1 MQTAFGQAM
10 GGMAMLRAVLGV
22 CVALQM
28 LASPAFAANI
38 KVGIILS
45 ATGPAAAIG
54 NAERNGTAFGP
65 AEIAGRKVDYLF
77 LDEASDSTAAVAAL
91 RKLFQE
97 SSIDIL
103 VGPTTT
109 PGSFAAIDPA
119 VEYKLPVITLAPV
132 NALVAPV
139 DARRR
144 WIFKT
149 TTNDDHEATP
159 LFANMKKTGIKK
171 LALIGFGDSYGD
183 AWSKVSADM
192 CAAAGIQL
200 VADEKYARTDTTVV
214 GQILKIIAAGPDA
227 VLIAASGAPA
237 ALPLL
242 QLREKGFAGQ
252 VYGTLGATFGDF
264 RKLTGVQG
272 NGILVPLSPA
282 VGAASFP
289 DDYPAKKAALE
300 FIQRYEAKFGPGSRN
315 IFAGSAYDAL
325 ILIEQAVPAALK
337 VAEPGTAEFR
347 EALRSAIE
355 GLRGVAGS
363 RGVYS
368 YGSNDHTGLDQT
380 ALTLGKLEN
389 GEWIAVR

>member
-1 MQTAFGQAM
+1 
-10 GGMAMLRAVLGV
+10 MLRTMLGV
-22 CVALQM
+22 C
-28 LASPAFAANI
+28 LAVQLCAAPGFAADIN
-38 KVGIILS
+38 VGIILS

-65 AEIAGRKVDYLF
+65 TEIAGRKVNYLF
-77 LDEASDSTAAVAAL
+77 LDEASDSTAAVSAL
-91 RKLFQE
+91 RKLYQE
-97 SSIDIL
+97 SKIDIL
-103 VGPTTT
+103 VGPTST
-109 PGSFAAIDPA
+109 PGSFAVIDPA

-149 TTNDDHEATP
+149 TTNDDHEAAP
-159 LFANMKKTGIKK
+159 LFANMKKTGVKK

-192 CAAAGIQL
+192 CASAGIEL

-214 GQILKIIAAGPDA
+214 GQILKIIATRPDA

-237 ALPLL
+237 ALPLM
-242 QLREKGFAGQ
+242 QLREKGYEGQ
-252 VYGTLGATFGDF
+252 IYGTLGATFGDF
-264 RKLTGVQG
+264 RKLTGTQG
-272 NGILVPLSPA
+272 NGIFVPLSPA

-289 DDYPAKKAALE
+289 DDYPAKKAALA

-337 VAEPGTAEFR
+337 TGEPGTAEFR
-347 EALRSAIE
+347 EGLRSAIE

-363 RGVYS
+363 RGVYN
-368 YGSNDHTGLDQT
+368 YGPNDHTGLDPS
-380 ALTLGKLEN
+380 ALTLGKLDK

>member
-1 MQTAFGQAM
+1 MP
-10 GGMAMLRAVLGV
+10 RSVLGV
-22 CVALQM
+22 CLAMQLFVA
-28 LASPAFAANI
+28 PGFAADIN
-38 KVGIILS
+38 VGIILS

-54 NAERNGTAFGP
+54 NAERNGTIFGP
-65 AEIAGRKVDYLF
+65 TEIAGKKVNYLF

-91 RKLFQE
+91 RKLYQE
-97 SSIDIL
+97 SKIDIL
-103 VGPTTT
+103 VGPTST

-159 LFANMKKTGIKK
+159 LFANMKKTGVKK

-192 CAAAGIQL
+192 CKAAGIEL
-200 VADEKYARTDTTVV
+200 VGDEKYARTDTTVV
-214 GQILKIIAAGPDA
+214 GQILKIMAAGPDA

-242 QLREKGFAGQ
+242 QLREKGYEGQ
-252 VYGTLGATFGDF
+252 IYGTLGATFGDF
-264 RKLTGVQG
+264 RKLTGAQG
-272 NGILVPLSPA
+272 EGIFVPLSPA

-315 IFAGSAYDAL
+315 IFAGSAYDAV
-325 ILIEQAVPAALK
+325 ILIERAVPAALK
-337 VAEPGTAEFR
+337 TGEPGTAEFR
-347 EALRSAIE
+347 EGLRSAIE
-355 GLRGVAGS
+355 GLKGIAGS
-363 RGVYS
+363 RGVYN
-368 YGSNDHTGLDQT
+368 YGPNDHTGLDQS
-380 ALTLGKLEN
+380 ALTLGKLDK

>member
-1 MQTAFGQAM
+1 M
-10 GGMAMLRAVLGV
+10 MLRSALGAYFV
-22 CVALQM
+22 MQLVVAPS
-28 LASPAFAANI
+28 LAADIN
-38 KVGIILS
+38 VGIVLS

-54 NAERNGTAFGP
+54 NAERNGTVFGP
-65 AEIAGRKVDYLF
+65 TEVAGKKVNYLF
-77 LDEASDSTAAVAAL
+77 LDEASDSTAAVAAV

-97 SSIDIL
+97 SKIDLL

-159 LFANMKKTGIKK
+159 LFANMKRTGVKK
-171 LALIGFGDSYGD
+171 LALIGFADSYGD

-192 CAAAGIQL
+192 CAAAGIEL
-200 VADEKYARTDTTVV
+200 VANEKYARTDTTVV
-214 GQILKIIAAGPDA
+214 GQVLKIIAVGPDA

-252 VYGTLGATFGDF
+252 IYGTLGATFGDF
-264 RKLTGVQG
+264 RKLTGAQG
-272 NGILVPLSPA
+272 DGIFVPLSPT

-300 FIQRYEAKFGPGSRN
+300 FIQRYERKFGPGSRN

-325 ILIEQAVPAALK
+325 ILLERAVPAALK
-337 VAEPGTAEFR
+337 AGEPGTAEFR
-347 EALRSAIE
+347 EGLRSAIE
-355 GLRGVAGS
+355 QLRGVAGS
-363 RGVYS
+363 RGVYN
-368 YGSNDHTGLDQT
+368 YGPDNHTGLDQT
-380 ALTLGKLEN
+380 ALMLGKLDK
-389 GEWIAVR
+389 GEWVAVR

>member
-1 MQTAFGQAM
+1 
-10 GGMAMLRAVLGV
+10 MLRSILGV
-22 CVALQM
+22 CVAVQLS
-28 LASPAFAANI
+28 AAPGFAADIN
-38 KVGIILS
+38 VGIILS

-54 NAERNGTAFGP
+54 NAERNGTVFG
-65 AEIAGRKVDYLF
+65 ATQVAGTKVNYLF
-77 LDEASDSTAAVAAL
+77 LDEASDATAAVAAL
-91 RKLFQE
+91 RKLFLE
-97 SSIDIL
+97 TKIDIL

-159 LFANMKKTGIKK
+159 LFANMKRTGVKK

-192 CAAAGIQL
+192 CAEAGINL
-200 VADEKYARTDTTVV
+200 VANEKYARTDTTVV
-214 GQILKIIAAGPDA
+214 GQILKIIATEPDA

-237 ALPLL
+237 ALPLM
-242 QLREKGFAGQ
+242 QLREKGFTGQ
-252 VYGTLGATFGDF
+252 IYGTLGATFGDF
-264 RKLTGVQG
+264 RKLTGAEG
-272 NGILVPLSPA
+272 DGIFVPLSPA

-289 DDYPAKKAALE
+289 DEYPAKKAALE
-300 FIQRYEAKFGPGSRN
+300 FIQRYESRYGPGSRN

-325 ILIEQAVPAALK
+325 ILIERAAPSALK
-337 VAEPGTAEFR
+337 AAEPGTAEFR

-355 GLRGVAGS
+355 QLKDVAGS
-363 RGVYS
+363 RGVYNYS
-368 YGSNDHTGLDQT
+368 PGDHTGLDQS
-380 ALTLGKLEN
+380 ALTLGKLEK
-389 GEWIAVR
+389 GEWVAVR

>member
-1 MQTAFGQAM
+1 
-10 GGMAMLRAVLGV
+10 MLRSVLGA
-22 CVALQM
+22 C
-28 LASPAFAANI
+28 LAVQLFAAPALAADIN
-38 KVGIILS
+38 VGIILS

-65 AEIAGRKVDYLF
+65 AEIAGKKVNYVF
-77 LDEASDSTAAVAAL
+77 LDEASDSTAAVTAL
-91 RKLFQE
+91 RKLYE
-97 SSIDIL
+97 ASKIDIL

-119 VEYKLPVITLAPV
+119 VEYGLPVIALAPV

-159 LFANMKKTGIKK
+159 LFANMKKTGVKK

-192 CAAAGIQL
+192 SKEAGIEL
-200 VADEKYARTDTTVV
+200 VANEKYARTDTTVV
-214 GQILKIIAAGPDA
+214 GQILRIIAANPDA

-242 QLREKGFAGQ
+242 QLREKGYAGQ
-252 VYGTLGATFGDF
+252 IYGTLGATFGDF
-264 RKLTGVQG
+264 RKLTGAQG
-272 NGILVPLSPA
+272 DGILVPLSPA
-282 VGAASFP
+282 VAAASFP

-300 FIQRYEAKFGPGSRN
+300 FIERYEAKFGRGTRN

-325 ILIEQAVPAALK
+325 ILIERAVPVALK
-337 VAEPGTAEFR
+337 AGEPGTAEFR
-347 EALRSAIE
+347 EGLRSGIE
-355 GLRGVAGS
+355 GLKGIAGS
-363 RGVYS
+363 RGVYN
-368 YGSNDHTGLDQT
+368 YGPNDHTGLDQS
-380 ALTLGKLEN
+380 ALALGKLEK
-389 GEWIAVR
+389 GEWVAVR

>member
-1 MQTAFGQAM
+1 
-10 GGMAMLRAVLGV
+10 MLRSMLGV
-22 CVALQM
+22 C
-28 LASPAFAANI
+28 LAMQLYAAQGLAADIN
-38 KVGIILS
+38 VGIILS

-54 NAERNGTAFGP
+54 NAERNGTIFGP
-65 AEIAGRKVDYLF
+65 KEIAGKKVNYLF

-91 RKLFQE
+91 RKLYQE
-97 SSIDIL
+97 SKIDIL
-103 VGPTTT
+103 VGPTST
-109 PGSFAAIDPA
+109 PGSFATIDPA
-119 VEYKLPVITLAPV
+119 VEYKLPMITLAPV

-149 TTNDDHEATP
+149 TTNDDHEAAP
-159 LFANMKKTGIKK
+159 LFANMKKTGVRK

-192 CAAAGIQL
+192 CAAAGIEL

-214 GQILKIIAAGPDA
+214 GQILKVIAAQPDA

-242 QLREKGFAGQ
+242 QLREKGYEGQ
-252 VYGTLGATFGDF
+252 IYGTLGATFGDF
-264 RKLTGVQG
+264 RKLTGAQG
-272 NGILVPLSPA
+272 DGILVPLSPA

-289 DDYPAKKAALE
+289 DDYPAKTAALD

-325 ILIEQAVPAALK
+325 ILIERAVPAALK
-337 VAEPGTAEFR
+337 AGEPGTAEFR
-347 EALRSAIE
+347 EGLRSAIE

-363 RGVYS
+363 RGVYN
-368 YGSNDHTGLDQT
+368 YGPNDHTGLDQS
-380 ALTLGKLEN
+380 ALMLGKLDK

>member
-1 MQTAFGQAM
+1 MRRS
-10 GGMAMLRAVLGV
+10 MLGIGLAV
-22 CVALQM
+22 QFW
-28 LASPAFAANI
+28 ASSVSAADIN
-38 KVGIILS
+38 VGIILS
-45 ATGPAAAIG
+45 VTGPAAAIG
-54 NAERNGTAFGP
+54 SAERNGASFGP
-65 AEIAGRKVDYLF
+65 AEIAGKKVNYLF

-91 RKLFQE
+91 RKLYQE
-97 SSIDIL
+97 SRIDIL
-103 VGPTTT
+103 VGPTST

-159 LFANMKKTGIKK
+159 LFANMKKTGVKK

-183 AWSKVSADM
+183 AWSKVSAEM
-192 CAAAGIQL
+192 CKAAGIEL
-200 VADEKYARTDTTVV
+200 VGDEKYARTDTTVV
-214 GQILKIIAAGPDA
+214 GQILKIIAARPDA

-242 QLREKGFAGQ
+242 QLREKGYDGQ
-252 VYGTLGATFGDF
+252 IYGTLGATFGDF
-264 RKLTGVQG
+264 RKLTGAQG
-272 NGILVPLSPA
+272 EGIFVPLSPA

-289 DDYPAKKAALE
+289 DDHPAKKAALG
-300 FIQRYEAKFGPGSRN
+300 FIERYEARFGAGSRN

-325 ILIEQAVPAALK
+325 ILIERAVPAALK
-337 VAEPGTAEFR
+337 AGEPGTAEFR
-347 EALRSAIE
+347 EGLRSAIE
-355 GLRGVAGS
+355 GLKGVPGS
-363 RGVYS
+363 RGVYN
-368 YGSNDHTGLDQT
+368 YGPDDHTGLDQS
-380 ALTLGKLEN
+380 ALTLGKLDK

>member
-1 MQTAFGQAM
+1 M
-10 GGMAMLRAVLGV
+10 MLRSLLGV
-22 CVALQM
+22 YLVVQLCAAPALSADM
-28 LASPAFAANI
+28 N
-38 KVGIILS
+38 VGIVLS

-65 AEIAGRKVDYLF
+65 TEIAGKKVNYLF
-77 LDEASDSTAAVAAL
+77 LDEASDSTAAVAAI
-91 RKLFQE
+91 RKLVQE
-97 SSIDIL
+97 SKIDLL

-159 LFANMKKTGIKK
+159 LFAHMRRAGVKK

-183 AWSKVSADM
+183 AWSKVSAGM
-192 CAAAGIQL
+192 CAAAGIEL

-214 GQILKIIAAGPDA
+214 GQILKVMAAAPDA

-252 VYGTLGATFGDF
+252 IYGTLGAKFGDF
-264 RKLTGVQG
+264 RKLTGAQG
-272 NGILVPLSPA
+272 DGIMVPLSPA
-282 VGAASFP
+282 VGAASFA
-289 DDYPAKKAALE
+289 DDYPAKKAALA

-325 ILIEQAVPAALK
+325 ILLEGAAPAALK
-337 VAEPGTAEFR
+337 AAEPGTAEFR
-347 EALRSAIE
+347 EALRGAIE
-355 GLRGVAGS
+355 SLRGIAGS
-363 RGVYS
+363 RGIYN
-368 YGSNDHTGLDQT
+368 YGPDDHTGLDQS
-380 ALTLGKLEN
+380 ALTLGKLEK
-389 GEWIAVR
+389 GEWVAVR

>member
-1 MQTAFGQAM
+1 
-10 GGMAMLRAVLGV
+10 MLRTMLGV
-22 CVALQM
+22 C
-28 LASPAFAANI
+28 LAVQLCAAPGFAADIN
-38 KVGIILS
+38 VGIILS

-65 AEIAGRKVDYLF
+65 TEIAGRKVNYLF
-77 LDEASDSTAAVAAL
+77 LDEASDSTAAVSAL
-91 RKLFQE
+91 RKLYQE
-97 SSIDIL
+97 SKIDIL
-103 VGPTTT
+103 VGPTST
-109 PGSFAAIDPA
+109 PGSFAVIDPA

-149 TTNDDHEATP
+149 TTNDDHEAAP
-159 LFANMKKTGIKK
+159 LFANMKKTGVKK

-192 CAAAGIQL
+192 CASAGIEL

-214 GQILKIIAAGPDA
+214 GQILKIIATGPDA

-237 ALPLL
+237 ALPLM
-242 QLREKGFAGQ
+242 QLREKGYEGQ
-252 VYGTLGATFGDF
+252 IYGTLGATFGDF
-264 RKLTGVQG
+264 RKLTGTQG
-272 NGILVPLSPA
+272 DGIFVPLSPA

-289 DDYPAKKAALE
+289 DDYPAKKAALA

-325 ILIEQAVPAALK
+325 ILIEQAVPAALRTG
-337 VAEPGTAEFR
+337 EPGTAEFR
-347 EALRSAIE
+347 EGLRSAIE
-355 GLRGVAGS
+355 GLKGIAGS
-363 RGVYS
+363 RGIYN
-368 YGSNDHTGLDQT
+368 YGPTDHTGLDPS
-380 ALTLGKLEN
+380 ALTLGKLDK

>member
-1 MQTAFGQAM
+1 
-10 GGMAMLRAVLGV
+10 MLRSVLSV

-28 LASPAFAANI
+28 FASPAVAADI

-65 AEIAGRKVDYLF
+65 TEIAGKKVDYLF

-103 VGPTTT
+103 IGPTTT

-159 LFANMKKTGIKK
+159 LFANMKKTGVKK

-183 AWSKVSADM
+183 AWSKVSAQM
-192 CAAAGIQL
+192 SAAAGIAL

-214 GQILKIIAAGPDA
+214 GQILKIIAAAPDA

-242 QLREKGFAGQ
+242 QLREKGFTGQ
-252 VYGTLGATFGDF
+252 IYGTLGATFGDF
-264 RKLTGVQG
+264 RKLTGAQG
-272 NGILVPLSPA
+272 NGLLVPLSPA

-289 DDYPAKKAALE
+289 DEYPAKKAALE
-300 FIQRYEAKFGPGSRN
+300 FIRRYESRFGAGSRN

-325 ILIEQAVPAALK
+325 ILIEQAAPAALK

-347 EALRSAIE
+347 EALRGAIE
-355 GLRGVAGS
+355 GLKGVAGS
-363 RGVYS
+363 RGVYN
-368 YGSNDHTGLDQT
+368 YGPDDHTGLDQT